1 MESIKESTAKPKK
14 SDSNLSATKK
24 TSSSSKGKLYIRNEN
39 GLPKGEYGE
48 GSMHLDENAY
58 EYILHTYINEVEVL
72 KTVTVNNVSVT
83 FQSVISKEV
92 YIVLILTTG
101 KLDLGLI
108 GL

>member
-1 MESIKESTAKPKK
+1 M
-14 SDSNLSATKK
+14 
-24 TSSSSKGKLYIRNEN
+24 KL
-39 GLPKGEYGE
+39 KF
-48 GSMHLDENAY
+48 
-58 EYILHTYINEVEVL
+58 L

-101 KLDLGLI
+101 KVDLGLI